1 MKQAASSVNPP
12 DGFKVVAMEAPK
24 HTGNPLVDGFN
35 DMTFPLKFG
44 GETAQ
49 KAWDSLK
56 GQPLE
61 LGGVVSSVQK
71 GSDAGTY
78 LVHIG
83 ILGTTKATPGAY
95 DIEVKDS
102 KQPNVKNL
110 ATGDAVR
117 FKGTA
122 DSYTATPNVMLT
134 IVGEITQPDPLPDKG
149 AEKPKPTHH
158 PTHKTA
164 Q

>member
-1 MKQAASSVNPP
+1 
-12 DGFKVVAMEAPK
+12 
-24 HTGNPLVDGFN
+24 
-35 DMTFPLKFG
+35 MTFSLKFG

-49 KAWDSLK
+49 KAWDGLK
-56 GQPLE
+56 GQALG

-78 LVHIG
+78 LVRIG
-83 ILGTTKATPGAY
+83 ILDQTKATPGGY
-95 DIEVKDS
+95 DIELKDS

-110 ATGDAVR
+110 AAGDAVT

-122 DSYTATPNVMLT
+122 DSYTATPNVVLT
-134 IVGEITQPDPLPDKG
+134 VVGEITQPNPLPDQPPVK
-149 AEKPKPTHH
+149 EKPKPTHR
-158 PTHKTA
+158 PTHKTT